1 MKNFLLV
8 LALALGVI
16 GAVVSFIGIQ
26 KTEKVEETYVDSAAV
41 VKLFESQMNPSFT
54 TVEQVLAYKK
64 AVYMRTQEDSI
75 FNTLSPQTLADVT
88 TVVVNKKGSATPSDI
103 VEEFRRNN
111 GVYDNLHPVATET
124 TPPDDKIQHAIDSVI
139 EEQVGPMTITY
150 EDTVINGKP
159 KRKKVVT
166 SVTYE

>member
-16 GAVVSFIGIQ
+16 GAVVSFVGIQ
-26 KTEKVEETYVDSAAV
+26 KTEEVEKTYVDSAAV

-75 FNTLSPQTLADVT
+75 FNTLSPQTLTDVT

-103 VEEFRRNN
+103 VEEFKKNN
-111 GVYDNLHPVATET
+111 GVYDNLHPVATED
-124 TPPDDKIQHAIDSVI
+124 TPPDDKVQNAIDSTI
-139 EEQVGPMTITY
+139 NSKVGPMSITY
-150 EDTVINGKP
+150 KDTTINGRPAREKT
-159 KRKKVVT
+159 VT